1 MDPDSKS
8 DFKSC
13 KLAGA
18 KSLIKEESHLWFGTE
33 PISPRD
39 HQLISCDDTAF
50 AAFGKSSY
58 LSSVYHL
65 KHGEGEMIQNT
76 RWTCENDIACKK
88 MVAQAGGGI
97 RGFPHLI
104 QPPPV
109 NWLHMKVNVSLT
121 VSAARSSE
129 LNVSWGILS
138 TRPTRTRIFEG
149 PSELCPIHPLD
160 VMIMYDCTPSTE
172 NFIQQP
178 LIASRKWDILLMKM
192 CEDYDYPWVV
202 LSMVDSGSYS
212 EVEHEHR
219 ECYSI

>member
-1 MDPDSKS
+1 MDPDSQC
-8 DFKSC
+8 DFESC

-18 KSLIKEESHLWFGTE
+18 KSVIKEQSHLWFGTE

-65 KHGEGEMIQNT
+65 KHGEGEKIQDT
-76 RWTCENDIACKK
+76 CWTCENDIACKT

-104 QPPPV
+104 PSPPANFP
-109 NWLHMKVNVSLT
+109 KVNVSLT
-121 VSAARSSE
+121 VSATHSSE

-138 TRPTRTRIFEG
+138 SRPTRIRILEG
-149 PSELCPIHPLD
+149 PSEICPIHPLD
-160 VMIMYDCTPSTE
+160 VMIMYDCTSTTE
-172 NFIQQP
+172 NFIRQP

-212 EVEHEHR
+212 EVAHEHC
-219 ECYSI
+219 ECYSL